1 MNNPELQHHGI
12 KGQKWGRRRFQTSDG
27 SLTAAGRK
35 RYADDDSSGS
45 NKSKTSSKIES
56 STSAKKKTASKKKT
70 SKKSADG
77 IVAGLG
83 KAFVANVARYRQN
96 RQTYNAVSSMLSGDF
111 GSASYSSLMSRS
123 YGNINRF
130 LYD

>member
-45 NKSKTSSKIES
+45 SKSKTSSKIES

-70 SKKSADG
+70 SKKSADS

-83 KAFVANVARYRQN
+83 KAFVANVAHSQ
-96 RQTYNAVSSMLSGDF
+96 
-111 GSASYSSLMSRS
+111 
-123 YGNINRF
+123 IK
-130 LYD
+130 